1 MQVDPQIL
9 IFAGSLI
16 AILLLTGFAALLK
29 LGGTAA
35 LGDESAVRRVISEIA
50 DDFEPVDVALDR
62 GGGAAL
68 ALDGAGRVMLVK
80 RHGNKF
86 AGRILGPAASVQ
98 VDGDMLKVFSGERRY
113 GMVELAIDDAAA
125 WAEAIESVRTR
136 SHA

>member
-9 IFAGSLI
+9 IFAGSLV

-29 LGGTAA
+29 LGGSAA
-35 LGDESAVRRVISEIA
+35 LGDESAVRHVIGEIA
-50 DDFEPVDVALDR
+50 DDFESVDFALDQ

-68 ALDGAGRVMLVK
+68 ARDSAGRVMLVK

-113 GMVELAIDDAAA
+113 GMVELTIDDAAA